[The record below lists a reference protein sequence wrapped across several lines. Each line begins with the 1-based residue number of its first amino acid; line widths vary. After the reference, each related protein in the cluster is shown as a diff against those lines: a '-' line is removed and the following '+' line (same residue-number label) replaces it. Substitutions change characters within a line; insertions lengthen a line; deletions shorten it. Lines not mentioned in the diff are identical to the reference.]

1 MQTVRALRN
10 FAAGE
15 RIFSEGDDPDVAYLI
30 ESGRVEVWIDQEL
43 GPVTLSY
50 LGPGEILGEMA
61 IIDRAPRSATAD
73 AISAVTATE
82 IRADMLR
89 ARLDEADPVLRGL
102 LVGLLSRYR
111 RGLHAARYGSDE
123 TTAPAESMEID
134 QQRRVADKI
143 RLERE
148 LLEALER
155 EQLRVVFQPIFDL
168 QTSTIAGFEALV
180 RWDHPMR
187 GPVDPAEFIALA
199 EETSLIVPIGHY
211 ALRCA
216 CRQLAEIDQHLAG
229 AAVPWIAV
237 NVSGRQSLVPDF
249 ADTLAASAVE
259 VGLSPRRLK
268 VEITESLALD
278 YERVGEL
285 IARCRLHGIG
295 VSLDDFGTGYS
306 GLGHLHRLN
315 FDSIKLDKRYVA
327 NLPGDA
333 KAEALVR
340 GIAYLVH
347 GLGANM
353 VAEGVESIDQARIL
367 KAFGV
372 RYLQGY
378 MIGRPQESMD
388 TLDLLL
394 RPPKFDL

>member
-1 MQTVRALRN
+1 
-10 FAAGE
+10 
-15 RIFSEGDDPDVAYLI
+15 
-30 ESGRVEVWIDQEL
+30 
-43 GPVTLSY
+43 
-50 LGPGEILGEMA
+50 
-61 IIDRAPRSATAD
+61 
-73 AISAVTATE
+73 
-82 IRADMLR
+82 
-89 ARLDEADPVLRGL
+89 
-102 LVGLLSRYR
+102 
-111 RGLHAARYGSDE
+111 
-123 TTAPAESMEID
+123 
-134 QQRRVADKI
+134 
-143 RLERE
+143 
-148 LLEALER
+148 
-155 EQLRVVFQPIFDL
+155 L

-394 RPPKFDL
+394 RPPKFDF